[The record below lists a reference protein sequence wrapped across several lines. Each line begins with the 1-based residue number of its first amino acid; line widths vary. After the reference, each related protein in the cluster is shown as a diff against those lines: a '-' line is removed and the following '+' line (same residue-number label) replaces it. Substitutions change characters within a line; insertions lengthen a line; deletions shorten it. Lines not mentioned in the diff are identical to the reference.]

1 MGIKTIKCL
10 LHLLKIKRNVRCITI
25 CILYIVVCV
34 LHFFYLH
41 NNQKYILIYSK
52 TKLNYFC
59 PRVEQIFIKKSVLF
73 VFWKKKKKNARKD
86 ERELQSIQNHVMFVL
101 LVTPA
106 LSNRKTYCSIF
117 HIDTRSHF
125 FFFFLYIETLKIK
138 NCKLNINSSLLWL
151 FLRNL
156 QKPWIPKWPKLKIHI
171 HDGYACTYYS
181 S

>member
-73 VFWKKKKKNARKD
+73 VFWKKKKKKCKKRRKG
-86 ERELQSIQNHVMFVL
+86 V
-101 LVTPA
+101 A
-106 LSNRKTYCSIF
+106 
-117 HIDTRSHF
+117 IDSKSRNVCPFGHPRS
-125 FFFFLYIETLKIK
+125 E
-138 NCKLNINSSLLWL
+138 
-151 FLRNL
+151 
-156 QKPWIPKWPKLKIHI
+156 
-171 HDGYACTYYS
+171 
-181 S
+181 